1 MKVLI
6 CGRGESLKYYKKL
19 KDKKFDYIYLIND
32 FNIFIRQ
39 DAELLSFFQA
49 NKNAKIIQ
57 QVNICIQGVDSFLLK
72 NLSIHECRVARCPH
86 IPGSSH
92 WVDDKADTTKFMR
105 QGLDIEVKPYPSLLR
120 NHIVDLEVSNS
131 LPVAIIDAAITKG
144 CEEVTV
150 LGADFY
156 ETGYYLNAPQNWT
169 NENTKPTQDRLKS
182 GMTRVCKEFA
192 DVKFNFYTC
201 SEYTNLL
208 DNCNIVK
215 IDIDSL

>member
-182 GMTRVCKEFA
+182 GMTRVCKEFS
-192 DVKFNFYTC
+192 DVRFTFYTY
-201 SEYTNLL
+201 SSYNSGLH
-208 DNCNIVK
+208 NCNFIK
-215 IDIDSL
+215 L